1 MNECAINQI
10 FNYYCL
16 DNAFAWKNCGGYVQ
30 VSVDQQ
36 EFISEFS
43 LICHQFIRH
52 NSQYQYYNV
61 QVPMNVQL
69 ICHTR

>member
-1 MNECAINQI
+1 MSVQSIKYLI
-10 FNYYCL
+10 ITVWITHL
-16 DNAFAWKNCGGYVQ
+16 HGKNCGGYVQ